1 MAMRREQFKSR
12 MLAGERLAGTFIR
25 MPDISLLEVIAQTDL
40 DFVVLDAEH
49 GPFGRAERDRC
60 LAMAMALDLP
70 ALVRVPGQDEILSAL
85 DDGALG
91 VVVPHVDSAEKAQA
105 VAKAAH
111 FGKGGR
117 GYAGS
122 TRWAGMTTRPMD
134 QVLDQDAGTIVIAQI
149 EEPEGVDAV
158 DAIAATPG
166 IDGLFAGPADLSVSY
181 GERKVGSDRLT
192 AALEAIGQ
200 ATRRHGKAYVSWI
213 PDAGLAA
220 EWAKHGIT
228 TFVVG
233 SDQSWIRS
241 GAKATAATIRQ
252 PD

>member
-1 MAMRREQFKSR
+1 MRREKLKSR
-12 MLAGERLAGTFIR
+12 MLAGERLSGTFIR

-49 GPFGRAERDRC
+49 APFGRAERDRC
-60 LAMAMALDLP
+60 LAMAKALDLP

-91 VVVPHVDSAEKAQA
+91 VVVPHVDSAQKAAA
-105 VAKAAH
+105 VARAAH

-117 GYAGS
+117 GFAGS
-122 TRWAGMTTRPMD
+122 TRWAGMTTRTMD
-134 QVLDQDAGTIVIAQI
+134 EVLDMDAGTIVIAQI

-158 DAIAATPG
+158 DAIAATAG

-181 GERKVGSDRLT
+181 GERKVGSDVLT
-192 AALEAIGQ
+192 RALALIGEAT
-200 ATRRHGKAYVSWI
+200 ARHKKAYVSWI
-213 PDAGLAA
+213 PNASFADD
-220 EWAKHGIT
+220 WAKHGIT

-233 SDQSWIRS
+233 SDQSWIRA
-241 GAKATAATIRQ
+241 GAAATAAQIREAG
-252 PD
+252 

>member
-1 MAMRREQFKSR
+1 MRRDEFKSR
-12 MLAGERLAGTFIR
+12 LLAGDRMAGTFVR
-25 MPDISLLEVIAQTDL
+25 MPDISLLEVVAQTDL

-91 VVVPHVDSAEKAQA
+91 VVVPHVDSVEKAQA

-122 TRWAGMTTRPMD
+122 TRWAGMTTRPMGE
-134 QVLDQDAGTIVIAQI
+134 VLDRDAGTIVIAQI

-158 DAIAATPG
+158 DEIAATKG

-181 GERKVGSDRLT
+181 GERKVGSDVLT
-192 AALEAIGQ
+192 AALDAIGR
-200 ATRRHGKAYVSWI
+200 ATARHGKAYVSWI
-213 PDAGLAA
+213 PDASLAA
-220 EWAKHGIT
+220 DWARHGIT

-241 GAKATAATIRQ
+241 GASATAATIRQ
-252 PD
+252 AR

>member
-1 MAMRREQFKSR
+1 MRRETFKSR
-12 MLAGERLAGTFIR
+12 MMSGERLSGTFIR
-25 MPDISLLEVIAQTDL
+25 MPDLSLLEVIAQTDL

-49 GPFGRAERDRC
+49 APFGRAERDRC

-105 VAKAAH
+105 VARAAH

-122 TRWAGMTTRPMD
+122 TRWAGMTTRPMGE
-134 QVLDQDAGTIVIAQI
+134 VLDRDAGTIVIAQI

-158 DAIAATPG
+158 DAIAATDG

-181 GERKVGSDRLT
+181 GERKVGSEVLT
-192 AALEAIGQ
+192 AALTAIGA
-200 ATRRHGKAYVSWI
+200 ATARHAKAYVSWI
-213 PDAGLAA
+213 PDAGLA
-220 EWAKHGIT
+220 EDWARHGIT

-241 GAKATAATIRQ
+241 GAAATAARVRGAG
-252 PD
+252 

>member
-1 MAMRREQFKSR
+1 MRRDRFKSR
-12 MLAGERLAGTFIR
+12 MLAGESLSGTFIR
-25 MPDISLLEVIAQTDL
+25 MPDLSLLEVIAQTDL

-49 GPFGRAERDRC
+49 APFGRAERDRC

-91 VVVPHVDSAEKAQA
+91 VVVPHVDSPEKAQA
-105 VAKAAH
+105 IARAAH

-134 QVLDQDAGTIVIAQI
+134 QVLDMDAGTIVIAQI
-149 EEPEGVDAV
+149 EEPEGVDAA
-158 DAIAATPG
+158 DTIAATDG

-181 GERKVGSDRLT
+181 GERQVGS
-192 AALEAIGQ
+192 AALGRALERIGEAT
-200 ATRRHGKAYVSWI
+200 ARHGKAYVSWI
-213 PDAGLAA
+213 PHAGLAA
-220 EWAKHGIT
+220 EWARHGIT

-233 SDQSWIRS
+233 SDQSWIRA
-241 GAKATAATIRQ
+241 GAAATAATIRAARGA
-252 PD
+252 